1 MTDLVKGRPEKPRD
15 ILIGRPHCVGSLDNR
30 CLSALFPDL
39 VKVWRRGCWVRTQ
52 QGGGEEMVGG
62 LHGCEGTGLQTKEPM
77 TEARV
82 GPRKVP
88 QKSRFR
94 GRRAQGRD
102 REAGSPEPGWRAGG
116 RGEETSRPLCPKGAR
131 EEWVGRNRSPA
142 RPGPGGNREVAPSSF
157 GMGLGGRGRGQHGT
171 RLSRLSQ

>member
-88 QKSRFR
+88 QKSRFQ

-102 REAGSPEPGWRAGG
+102 REAGSPEPGGRAGG
-116 RGEETSRPLCPKGAR
+116 EGKRRRPGRFVQRAPKRSGWAETG
-131 EEWVGRNRSPA
+131 A
-142 RPGPGGNREVAPSSF
+142 RPGPAQVETGKWHLPPSGWGWGAGAEVNMA
-157 GMGLGGRGRGQHGT
+157 RGCPG
-171 RLSRLSQ
+171 